1 MPWGQWIFTG
11 RRGYSRAGGD
21 ITGRIGYSR
30 VGGDIHGQEVL
41 PGRSPNVLRGLSNS
55 VSHQA
60 GELCDA
66 WTVLSGSSQPA
77 GKRTSNGC

>member
-1 MPWGQWIFTG
+1 MGKCFG
-11 RRGYSRAGGD
+11 A
-21 ITGRIGYSR
+21 
-30 VGGDIHGQEVL
+30 VDIHGQEGIFT
-41 PGRSPNVLRGLSNS
+41 GRSPNVLRGLSNS

-66 WTVLSGSSQPA
+66 WTVLLGSSRLA